1 MDTSNYDL
9 LTPDIRELKEQ
20 LKVARLRLEG
30 KAGSIVYH
38 LIASAASVLFFVVV
52 WFIFR
57 RYIWADI
64 SPWLVGLYT
73 ILLLIHLTNLGI
85 TMWND
90 ERLVRKLTETV
101 YRIEAIDSRVAK
113 SKPVGE

>member
-1 MDTSNYDL
+1 M
-9 LTPDIRELKEQ
+9 
-20 LKVARLRLEG
+20 
-30 KAGSIVYH
+30 
-38 LIASAASVLFFVVV
+38 
-52 WFIFR
+52 
-57 RYIWADI
+57 
-64 SPWLVGLYT
+64 
-73 ILLLIHLTNLGI
+73 HLTNLGI